1 MSKIKIFAL
10 GGLNENGKNMY
21 IVNVDNDI
29 FVFDAGLKYDNDLN
43 LGIDYIIPN
52 FDYLIKNKK
61 NIKGIFLTHGHEG
74 NMGAVPDI
82 LERIP
87 EVPVYGTKLT
97 LEIVRK
103 DIDKKFLDKVRL
115 IEIKPH
121 IKLDFGKNSIFPIGV
136 THSIPNSLCYVLYTP
151 DGAIVYTGDFTF
163 DSTMVGAYKTDIG
176 KLAYVGKQGVLCL
189 MSESFYADRPGHTS
203 PNNRVSSFI
212 KEVLSKSHDRI
223 IATILPAHF
232 YRMQEIFNEVSK
244 THRKIVIM
252 GKSLQELIN
261 NAIDEGYLFID
272 KEKIGTLADLESKNA
287 VVLISDEKEKPFA
300 NLERIIK
307 GFDKYISI
315 KETDTI
321 FITEPSY
328 PGIERRLAII
338 MDEVAM
344 LGADAICLSSKKHLL
359 HHASREDLMLM
370 INLMNPKYYFPVKG
384 EYGNQYINGE
394 VAEELGIPKE
404 NIILKLNGDVFE
416 LINGENT
423 NSIEKVPVDEI
434 LIDGKSQG
442 DIGDLVLKD
451 REMLGE
457 NGIVI
462 ISCTLDKNTKQILGG
477 PEILTRGFI
486 YVKESQDLLEETK
499 SVSRTVIESN
509 IEINSK
515 KVDYTKIKND
525 VRDVLGKLFYKET
538 ESKPMIITV
547 IQEV

>member
-1 MSKIKIFAL
+1 MSKIRVFAL

-21 IVNVDNDI
+21 VVNVDKDI

-52 FDYLIKNKK
+52 IDYLLKNKN

-74 NMGAVPDI
+74 NMGAIPDI
-82 LERIP
+82 LEQLP
-87 EVPVYGTKLT
+87 EVPVYATKLT
-97 LEIVRK
+97 LQIVKRELNK
-103 DIDKKFLDKVRL
+103 AEAERYKF

-121 IKLDFGKNSIFPIGV
+121 NKIDFGKNSIFPISV
-136 THSIPNSLCYVLYTP
+136 THSIPDAVCFVLYTK
-151 DGAIVYTGDFTF
+151 DGAIVYTGDFVF
-163 DSTMVGAYKTDIG
+163 DSTMMDSYKTDIG

-189 MSESFYADRPGHTS
+189 LSESFYADKQGHTS

-212 KEVLSKSHDRI
+212 KEVLNKSEDRI
-223 IATILPAHF
+223 IATILPAHY
-232 YRMQEIFNEVSK
+232 YRIQEIFNEVSK
-244 THRKIVIM
+244 THRKVVIM
-252 GKSLQELIN
+252 GKQLQELIYDALN
-261 NAIDEGYLFID
+261 DGYLSINKD
-272 KEKIGTLADLESKNA
+272 KIGTLADLESKNA
-287 VVLISDEKEKPFA
+287 LVLISDEKEKPFA

-328 PGIERRLAII
+328 PGIEKRLAVI
-338 MDEVAM
+338 MDEIAM
-344 LGADAICLSSKKHLL
+344 LGADAISLSSKKHLL

-370 INLMNPKYYFPVKG
+370 INLMNPKYYMPVKG
-384 EYGNQYINGE
+384 EYRNQWANAEI
-394 VAEELGIPKE
+394 AEELGIPKE
-404 NIILKLNGDVFE
+404 NIILKLNGEVFE
-416 LINGENT
+416 MVNGENT
-423 NSIEKVPVDEI
+423 NSFDKIEVDEV
-434 LIDGKSQG
+434 LIDGNSQG
-442 DIGDLVLKD
+442 DIGNLVLKD

-499 SVSRTVIESN
+499 KVSREVIEASIESN
-509 IEINSK
+509 AK
-515 KVDYTKIKND
+515 RVDYSKIKND
-525 VRDVLGKLFYKET
+525 VRDVLGKFFYKET